1 MKTIPTK
8 LAILFLLFFTNI
20 NADINNE
27 FGYYITKDDYL
38 NKKVTIVANMQA
50 SDNYNVG
57 VLMYRDKKNV
67 EQKINCIKE
76 KYWGF
81 RYIDGFDYMYLDGF
95 FAKIVLR
102 GRIDLLISPKAS
114 FKIDA
119 DGKYVFNKTDDGK
132 LNFYYMRNLDPT
144 TQAPFEKLIADEKL
158 ILKEYQNDKD
168 NYGEFINKQMMYL
181 KKYNKT
187 VPKPKKGAKK

>member
-1 MKTIPTK
+1 MKTIPTT
-8 LAILFLLFFTNI
+8 LAILFLLFFTNA
-20 NADINNE
+20 NADINSE

-81 RYIDGFDYMYLDGF
+81 RYIDGFDYMYMDGF

-158 ILKEYQNDKD
+158 ILKEYQDDKD

-181 KKYNKT
+181 KKYNET
-187 VPKPKKGAKK
+187 IPKPKKGAKK